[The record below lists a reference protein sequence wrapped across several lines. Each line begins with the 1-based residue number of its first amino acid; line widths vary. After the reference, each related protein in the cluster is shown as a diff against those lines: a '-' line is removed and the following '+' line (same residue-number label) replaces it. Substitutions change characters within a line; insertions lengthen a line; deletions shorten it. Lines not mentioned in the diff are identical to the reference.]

1 MQQKGETYKE
11 YLVRVVTDEI
21 GNVVKEK
28 MEQTRKE
35 LLSMNYNVTLEQ
47 TEEILKNYK
56 KLKEHIKNSKMDEK
70 QIFHELKEYHN
81 KNIESMMSEIF
92 SVEELE
98 TDGILKNRYK
108 TIMFLNYID
117 NVLNVYLEKEAK
129 DKVGIRK
136 KNILK
141 NLYMEGRKQ
150 SEFIYDNY
158 EVERTFY
165 TDKEKLIKDLAP
177 LFFGIRGLNI

>member
-11 YLVRVVTDEI
+11 YLVRVVTEEI
-21 GNVVKEK
+21 GKVVKEK

-35 LLSMNYNVTLEQ
+35 ILSMNYGMALEQ

-70 QIFHELKEYHN
+70 QLIQELQEYNN
-81 KNIESMMSEIF
+81 KNIENMMSEMF
-92 SVEELE
+92 SVDELE
-98 TDGILKNRYK
+98 TEGILKNRYK
-108 TIMFLNYID
+108 TMIFLNYID
-117 NVLNVYLEKEAK
+117 NTLKMYLEKDTK
-129 DKVGIRK
+129 DKIEIRK
-136 KNILK
+136 RIILK
-141 NLYMEGRKQ
+141 KLYIEGRKQ